1 MEVADILRADNEG
14 LEYLVAPKPINSR
27 GDTLNSEWGHQ
38 SAPVVPPLARQ
49 GICSALE
56 DVVPLQFL
64 LLIADFAATLLTVEI
79 TSPMEDVLR
88 VK

>member
-1 MEVADILRADNEG
+1 VEVADILRADNEG

-27 GDTLNSEWGHQ
+27 GDTLNSEWCVTSTITSTPGRPGI
-38 SAPVVPPLARQ
+38 SSVLGDPVVDA
-49 GICSALE
+49 GIDL
-56 DVVPLQFL
+56 
-64 LLIADFAATLLTVEI
+64 AATLLTVEI